1 MGVHARLLGLAHYF
15 SPDVRTNCANYRQ
28 NALTHN
34 DPTTRREVSLQKWQN
49 LLDMNNE
56 FCNNTKHGISFTY
69 AMGASLG

>member
-1 MGVHARLLGLAHYF
+1 M
-15 SPDVRTNCANYRQ
+15 Q